1 MPCIS
6 TIKGSSAF
14 LFHRTV
20 DHLLPSIFR
29 KINVS
34 SIIALFSTLHTG
46 KGNLNTEGRMLQI
59 YRNNGINFTCWKAN
73 SISFL
78 DEKRPNFQRGIILG
92 FASGLLPASTPC
104 ETIYTQRSV
113 LLYGKKP
120 YCRVQLPVRIT
131 ISHHFFMLA
140 NFLWITYTRRNLTG
154 SAVNLHSFSPVT

>member
-6 TIKGSSAF
+6 TIKGSSVF

-20 DHLLPSIFR
+20 DNLHPSIFR

-34 SIIALFSTLHTG
+34 SIIALFSMLHTG
-46 KGNLNTEGRMLQI
+46 KGNLNMEEWMLQI
-59 YRNNGINFTCWKAN
+59 YRNNGIIFTCCKAS

-113 LLYGKKP
+113 LLYGKKTLL
-120 YCRVQLPVRIT
+120 QSSIT
-131 ISHHFFMLA
+131 CTYNHFPS
-140 NFLWITYTRRNLTG
+140 FLYAGKLFVDYIHKEESCWECCEFT
-154 SAVNLHSFSPVT
+154 